1 MKLNLKKHQLDK
13 IEEGTIEFKKEG
25 LGALEFTMKV
35 VDSEFEE
42 KEVQFR
48 IERVSPQTYLKIG
61 GKEKLE
67 NMVPETI
74 KNFIALP
81 VEARDLDFFKF
92 DTEALNVIGT
102 IAGDFQNTPL
112 AFRKPFEELKGLLSD

>member
-13 IEEGTIEFKKEG
+13 IDENTLEFKKDG

-42 KEVQFR
+42 KDVEFR

-81 VEARDLDFFKF
+81 VEARNLDFFKF
-92 DTEALNVIGT
+92 DTEALNIIGT

-112 AFRKPFEELKGLLSD
+112 AFRNGFEEFKGLLSD